1 MTKKKHD
8 NFFRTVFSKP
18 ERARKLLEL
27 ASKRNER
34 LRKLLSL
41 LNLAT
46 LQEISGAAPREDLGG
61 NADVAFRVNL
71 AGDKGV
77 ANLFIGLLMEHK
89 SYKPQKCATEESC
102 SEGSADGK
110 ESGLTLREQLLKY
123 YMEVMYQKVGNIPVV
138 AIVVYSG
145 AGIWKQLDEKPYPDK
160 YPEYFQ
166 NVGLPFNVEFINIG
180 DEVTAEDF
188 DSLDPLMKLVLVA
201 MRYAFDTMGMGKLFS
216 KVLAEFVK
224 TYKKGDRSVVEEIL
238 VYLRNVLQPEQKEI
252 LMDTLYER
260 MNKGYKSIADV
271 DWEEGHN
278 AGLEEGLE
286 RGREEGLEKGL
297 EKGHKEGVGNA
308 VAVMMSLKLGKTAQN
323 VSKELGIPL
332 EIVLQIKRLMNG

>member
-46 LQEISGAAPREDLGG
+46 LQEISEAAPREDLGG
-61 NADVAFRVNL
+61 NADVAFKVNL
-71 AGDKGV
+71 AGGKGI

-102 SEGSADGK
+102 SEGSADGRN
-110 ESGLTLREQLLKY
+110 GLTLREQLLKY

-286 RGREEGLEKGL
+286 KGREEGLEEGL

-308 VAVMMSLKLGKTAQN
+308 VAVMMSLKLGKTARN
-323 VSKELGIPL
+323 VSKELGVPL